1 MNRQFERVA
10 RPRDRWGN
18 KHGYRLVPAEPS
30 NTVRTLRLTAK
41 GNRAAFLIQL
51 ERIQRIK
58 GGGCS

>member
-1 MNRQFERVA
+1 MNRQFERV
-10 RPRDRWGN
+10 PRSRDKWGN
-18 KHGYRLVPAEPS
+18 RHGYRLHPVDGAG
-30 NTVRTLRLTAK
+30 TVRTLRLTAK

>member
-1 MNRQFERVA
+1 MNRQFERVQQYEY
-10 RPRDRWGN
+10 GN
-18 KHGYRLVPAEPS
+18 KHGFRLAPVVPS